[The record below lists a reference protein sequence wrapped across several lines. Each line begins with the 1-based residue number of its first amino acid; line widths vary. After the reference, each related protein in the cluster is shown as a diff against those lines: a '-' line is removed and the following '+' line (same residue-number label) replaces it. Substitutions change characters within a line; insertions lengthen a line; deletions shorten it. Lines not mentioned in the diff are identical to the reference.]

1 MVGEDVRSERFE
13 WPGRSWRRILA
24 TVGPGL
30 VVMLADTEVG
40 SVISASQSGARW
52 GYRLMALQFLLV
64 PVLYATQ
71 ELALRLGV
79 TSGLGMGELIRAR
92 LGRGWALL
100 ATATLV
106 VSCLGALLTQMSGL
120 AGVGQIFGIPSWATI
135 GAIVAM
141 IFIMVGTGSYHAV
154 ERFALALGAA
164 ELAFLVVAWRSHP
177 DASRMLAQVSQ
188 QPLADHDYL
197 YLLAANLGTCVMP
210 WTVFYQQS
218 AVIDKGLTESD
229 LKLARFDTL
238 LGAFA
243 CQTITAAVVVA
254 AASTLGGQ
262 AGGTSLD
269 SVPQLAAAFST
280 ALSPAFGD
288 IVFAV
293 GLSGGALVATIVICL
308 TVAWT
313 LGEVSGF
320 HHSLE
325 QHPFEAPWFYGSFAV
340 TLLAAGA
347 LIASGVHV
355 IRLTLAAGVANA
367 VLLPVVLL
375 LLWRLAREVPP
386 PRHRLRGAPALLV
399 ALVFVVAG
407 SVGLYA
413 AIQGIRG

>member
-1 MVGEDVRSERFE
+1 VRSERFE
-13 WPGRSWRRILA
+13 SPGRSWRRILA
-24 TVGPGL
+24 TIGPGL

-64 PVLYATQ
+64 PVLYASQ
-71 ELALRLGV
+71 ELALRLGI

-106 VSCLGALLTQMSGL
+106 LSCLGALLTQMSGL
-120 AGVGQIFGIPSWATI
+120 AGVGQIFGVPSWATI
-135 GAIVAM
+135 AGVVAM
-141 IFIMVGTGSYHAV
+141 IFLMVSTGSYHAV
-154 ERFALALGAA
+154 ERFALVLGAA

-177 DASRMLAQVSQ
+177 DPARMLAQVSQ

-218 AVIDKGLTESD
+218 AVIDKGLTPAD
-229 LKLARFDTL
+229 LKLARLDTL
-238 LGAFA
+238 LGALA

-254 AASTLGGQ
+254 AASTLGGH
-262 AGGTSLD
+262 AGGASLD
-269 SVPQLAAAFST
+269 SVPQLAAAFSS
-280 ALSPAFGD
+280 ALSPALGN

-293 GLSGGALVATIVICL
+293 GLSGGALLATIVVCL
-308 TVAWT
+308 TAAWT
-313 LGEVSGF
+313 LGEVTGF

-340 TLLAAGA
+340 ILVAGGA
-347 LIASGVHV
+347 LVGSGVHV

-367 VLLPVVLL
+367 LLLPVVLL

-386 PRHRLRGAPALLV
+386 APLQLRGAPALLV
-399 ALVFVVAG
+399 ASVFVLAA

>member
-1 MVGEDVRSERFE
+1 MVGDDVRSERFE
-13 WPGRSWRRILA
+13 WPGRSWRRIPA

-71 ELALRLGV
+71 ELALRLGG
-79 TSGLGMGELIRAR
+79 T
-92 LGRGWALL
+92 
-100 ATATLV
+100 
-106 VSCLGALLTQMSGL
+106 SGL

-154 ERFALALGAA
+154 ERFVLVLGAA

-229 LKLARFDTL
+229 LKLARLDTL
-238 LGAFA
+238 LGA
-243 CQTITAAVVVA
+243 
-254 AASTLGGQ
+254 
-262 AGGTSLD
+262 
-269 SVPQLAAAFST
+269 LA
-280 ALSPAFGD
+280 
-288 IVFAV
+288 
-293 GLSGGALVATIVICL
+293 
-308 TVAWT
+308 
-313 LGEVSGF
+313 
-320 HHSLE
+320 
-325 QHPFEAPWFYGSFAV
+325 
-340 TLLAAGA
+340 
-347 LIASGVHV
+347 
-355 IRLTLAAGVANA
+355 
-367 VLLPVVLL
+367 
-375 LLWRLAREVPP
+375 
-386 PRHRLRGAPALLV
+386 
-399 ALVFVVAG
+399 
-407 SVGLYA
+407 
-413 AIQGIRG
+413 